1 MNLLSFSTEYSAQ
14 DQPLIMFKWNG
25 KHSTE
30 FIDYNQEFRRNIIK
44 YVLETEL
51 PYYSV
56 ELIRDLFIE
65 EAKWSVEAWCVGEDF
80 TKLGEKLIEYGKKQ
94 YLLDFL
100 IGTFSTFDTY
110 CASRMMNLE
119 QFEIEYILEELKF
132 RSKDRTNKDL
142 IDKYKSGIELFESY
156 LKGIA
161 REGLYQLNSN
171 VEVKNIQI
179 IKPNKMKNLL
189 RGIYKKI
196 RRNL

>member
-119 QFEIEYILEELKF
+119 QFEIEYILEELV
-132 RSKDRTNKDL
+132 
-142 IDKYKSGIELFESY
+142 DKYKSGIELFEGY

-161 REGLYQLNSN
+161 REGLYQLNN